1 MARGGSAPGGPKVGD
16 VLLYPYLWS
25 RQHGDGETEGRK
37 DRPTAVALRIARSA
51 SAASAAGQT
60 SEGEGRAPAQTRA
73 APQTLL
79 VLLAIS
85 SQRPQADQHAIEVPQ
100 TELRR
105 AGLDPSRRAWV
116 YVSEYNTD
124 VLEASFYL
132 DPSAEPIGRLS
143 RAFVG
148 QIAAALADTIRAKK
162 GRVDRTV

>member
-1 MARGGSAPGGPKVGD
+1 MGGPKVGD

-51 SAASAAGQT
+51 SGASAASAAGST
-60 SEGEGRAPAQTRA
+60 SEGEGRATPQAHTA
-73 APQTLL
+73 SQTLL

-85 SQRPQADQHAIEVPQ
+85 SQPPQADQHAIEVPQ

-105 AGLDPSRRAWV
+105 SGLDPSRRAWV

-132 DPSAEPIGRLS
+132 DPGAEPIGRLS

-148 QIAAALADTIRAKK
+148 QIAAALAETIRAKK

>member
-1 MARGGSAPGGPKVGD
+1 MARGGSARGGPSAPKVGD
-16 VLLYPYLWS
+16 VLLYPYLWG
-25 RQHGDGETEGRK
+25 RQHKDGETEGRK
-37 DRPTAVALRIARSA
+37 DRPTAVALRIARSTTA
-51 SAASAAGQT
+51 TGQT
-60 SEGEGRAPAQTRA
+60 GEEEGQAPAQTRA

-85 SQRPQADQHAIEVPQ
+85 SQPPQADQHAIEVPQ

-105 AGLDPSRRAWV
+105 ASLDPSRRAWV

-124 VLEASFYL
+124 ILEASFYL

-143 RAFVG
+143 RTFVG
-148 QIAAALADTIRAKK
+148 QIAAALAETIRAKK